1 MSFSDW
7 STLINTAVGVIGII
21 VGIIGAMSLNEA
33 IKIKNSVKNA
43 ENSII
48 NQAQEITV
56 NNGMDTY
63 AVIKLTKETT
73 KEQLVEVIERLNKVE
88 VESNETKNAVED
100 QPKIFVQKDAPKE
113 ARIGDIWVQSIDDN
127 GEK

>member
-1 MSFSDW
+1 MSFSEW
-7 STLINTAVGVIGII
+7 STLMNTAVGVIGII

-33 IKIKNSVKNA
+33 IKIRNSVKNA

-48 NQAQEITV
+48 NQAQKIIV
-56 NNGMDTY
+56 NNGIDTY

-88 VESNETKNAVED
+88 IQSNVTKNIVEE
-100 QPKIFVQKDAPKE
+100 QPKIFMQKDAPAE
-113 ARIGDIWVQSIDDN
+113 ARVGDIWFQSIDDN
-127 GEK
+127 